1 MIRRWAETK
10 GSDGQPLV
18 ALQKHMINDV
28 RLTYTET
35 ELERLNGYIADIKNN
50 RKDHVATVIHEWR
63 LACLSMS
70 LAGND
75 SQDVGEDGDYQY
87 RQTWG
92 RETVHEGPAIRWLR
106 NKFVP
111 ILLGE
116 SANGSPNQA
125 IIFAPLPGQAWFIHW
140 FLETFFPALKS
151 FIFHA
156 DIPRPKRD
164 DVIQEFSTVDSPAAL
179 VLTPA
184 LGGTGLNLVAANHL
198 VIMQKFWVLN
208 EQRQAIGR
216 IDRLGQKRT
225 PTVWLLHCKHSVDD
239 RAEELH
245 KLRAVYEARIM
256 HGLIGESFSYSDLVS
271 ACQARVLEF
280 QQLTE
285 LDRIKIFPDS
295 PKTVGCATREQSPV
309 SDG

>member
-1 MIRRWAETK
+1 
-10 GSDGQPLV
+10 
-18 ALQKHMINDV
+18 
-28 RLTYTET
+28 
-35 ELERLNGYIADIKNN
+35 
-50 RKDHVATVIHEWR
+50 
-63 LACLSMS
+63 MS
-70 LAGND
+70 LASND
-75 SQDVGEDGDYQY
+75 TQDVGEDRDYQY
-87 RQTWG
+87 RQTWD

-111 ILLGE
+111 ILLVE
-116 SANGSPNQA
+116 LANGSPNKA
-125 IIFAPLPGQAWFIHW
+125 VIFSPLPGQAWFIHW
-140 FLETFFPALKS
+140 FLKTFFPALKS

-156 DIPRPKRD
+156 DIPRPKCD

-198 VIMQKFWVLN
+198 VIMQKFWVLI
-208 EQRQAIGR
+208 EQRQAISR

-239 RAEELH
+239 RAKELH

-256 HGLIGESFSYSDLVS
+256 HGVIGESFSYSDLVS
-271 ACQARVLEF
+271 ACQARVIEF

-295 PKTVGCATREQSPV
+295 PKTVGCTTREQSPV